1 MFFFTQRRMLLFDL
15 IILSNNIIERDT
27 KVKRQTTA
35 KVKAR
40 KKEWKSDK
48 YIQLQKFMKEID
60 GNELIIRI

>member
-1 MFFFTQRRMLLFDL
+1 M
-15 IILSNNIIERDT
+15 T
-27 KVKRQTTA
+27 KTKDGVKQKKMKKDCKRQTTA